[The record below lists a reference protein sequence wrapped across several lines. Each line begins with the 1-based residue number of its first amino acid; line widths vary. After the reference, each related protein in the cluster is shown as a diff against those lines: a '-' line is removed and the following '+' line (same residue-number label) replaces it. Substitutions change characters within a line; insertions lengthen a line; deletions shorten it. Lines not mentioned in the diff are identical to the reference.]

1 MKKPTENIEK
11 TWALLVGF
19 LIAATP
25 AFAQC
30 GLQESC
36 NPIED
41 MIVNLRAM
49 GFQLVLLWLLT
60 LAVVYGILSHLEL
73 PKSITTRGVISIVS
87 SFLVLVAVAGTQAA
101 NFVSNLATSSI
112 VIAFSLMVLMIFLD
126 ITGTKAG
133 GEHIFAKYPKF
144 FAAALIIIAILV
156 FVGAGGMSFIAIP
169 SISISTPIV
178 AIGLFLIVMMA
189 SVWILFKEGEK

>member
-1 MKKPTENIEK
+1 MKKPTEKIEN
-11 TWALLVGF
+11 TWALLIGF
-19 LIAATP
+19 LISVTP
-25 AFAQC
+25 AFAM
-30 GLQESC
+30 EM
-36 NPIED
+36 NPIES
-41 MIVNLRAM
+41 MIVALRDA

-73 PKSITTRGVISIVS
+73 PKSPTARGVISIVS
-87 SFLVLVAVAGTQAA
+87 SFLVLVAAAGTMAA
-101 NFVSNLATSSI
+101 NFLSNLATSA
-112 VIAFSLMVLMIFLD
+112 IAVAFGLMFTMIFLE
-126 ITGTKAG
+126 ITGTKVS
-133 GEHIFAKYPKF
+133 GEHIFAKHPKF

-169 SISISTPIV
+169 AIAISTPIA